1 MPRPRCAKPIIKK
14 LGAELSTPQTAPDL
28 HFYVD
33 GDLIRVDEPPKNAS
47 HDTFFTHEMLKYD
60 TFVAKA
66 LTLKP
71 KPPADPR
78 ARRRRARTGTI
89 GSWGLGSKSTGSLVA
104 YRRTKTR
111 GVTQR
116 STKTCVALDP
126 QTEKTRKNTSRILRN
141 TSHQYA
147 CHLSCSRTNN

>member
-1 MPRPRCAKPIIKK
+1 MRQADYKK
-14 LGAELSTPQTAPDL
+14 VGAELSTPQTAPDL

-78 ARRRRARTGTI
+78 AQA
-89 GSWGLGSKSTGSLVA
+89 SKSED
-104 YRRTKTR
+104 R
-111 GVTQR
+111 
-116 STKTCVALDP
+116 D
-126 QTEKTRKNTSRILRN
+126 
-141 TSHQYA
+141 
-147 CHLSCSRTNN
+147 